1 MPETQVVADQHQT
14 PFNLAMYF
22 LTEYSAT
29 HSHIDYALANKV
41 FHIPKIV
48 SSKFGGYKYSAQEN
62 QLVSRIQYK
71 MLAKATLHVARNKP
85 TTLQTDQE
93 NAKLHKKQVVD
104 TFSKRYKILARFF
117 KIPFEQIN
125 RHLEKDLIQWVI
137 ETCKDRLF
145 IDHEFADKAVLLED
159 ISDALLLIGI
169 FEKASE
175 LLEYMFQDKTHLD
188 YLSQKKQLLKTISHL
203 TQNLLDPTKS
213 GNIPVNTTKAMQNS
227 QKLLESQIEA
237 VNTLF
242 VEKYSETMQLK
253 GEAEYK
259 LYNSAAQ
266 KFFNEKRE
274 LFDQAKKQ
282 MALKLTKKEKATE
295 INAYTADISSFIL
308 LWEEVLRKISGLRK
322 LLFYGH
328 RKLASS
334 EVTGIIEMNNH
345 YIYPNGFINELFST
359 RDFFTL
365 RLKELLEDTHSKYDR
380 KLLTSLKEF
389 FNSLKMLASQNKIS
403 TEIRKRN
410 IFESIWLMLLDL
422 FSLKKP
428 SHDYLTEYNSRET
441 NLKLAAYSKLVELTY
456 ELDKGKLTREDRLV
470 DIAILSAE
478 RACAREDFKKD
489 IEELVEQA
497 QKITEYGKRKPY
509 AEMLFKYI
517 MREGKSWSPF
527 LTMAIMFEYKEVLDS
542 LPSKEIHESI
552 NGRNGEWMLILRDI
566 VVKRKLASKKHIK
579 NLLKLSK

>member
-1 MPETQVVADQHQT
+1 MPESQVATDHQQT

-22 LTEYSAT
+22 LTEYSAS
-29 HSHIDYALANKV
+29 HNHIDYALANKI
-41 FHIPKIV
+41 FHIPKLV
-48 SSKFGGYKYSAQEN
+48 SSKFGGYKYTAQES

-71 MLAKATLHVARNKP
+71 MLAKASLHVARNKP
-85 TTLQTDQE
+85 ATRQTDLE
-93 NAKLHKKQVVD
+93 NTKLHKKQVVD

-117 KIPFEQIN
+117 KISFEQIN
-125 RHLEKDLIQWVI
+125 KHLEKDLIQWVI

-145 IDHEFADKAVLLED
+145 IDHEFTDKAVLLED
-159 ISDALLLIGI
+159 IDDALLLIGI

-175 LLEYMFQDKTHLD
+175 LLEFMHQDKTHLD
-188 YLSQKKQLLKTISHL
+188 YISQKKQLLGTISHL
-203 TQNLLDPTKS
+203 THCLLDPTMS
-213 GNIPVNTTKAMQNS
+213 RNIPVKMAKAMQKS

-253 GEAEYK
+253 SEAEYK
-259 LYNSAAQ
+259 LYNHAAQ
-266 KFFNEKRE
+266 KFFSEKQE
-274 LFDQAKKQ
+274 LFDKAKKQ
-282 MALKLTKKEKATE
+282 MDLKVTKKEKNAEIKAYAT
-295 INAYTADISSFIL
+295 DISSFAL
-308 LWEEVLRKISGLRK
+308 LWEEVLRKINGLRR

-328 RKLASS
+328 RKLSSS
-334 EVTGIIEMNNH
+334 EITGIIEMNNQ

-365 RLKELLEDTHSKYDR
+365 RLKELIEDNYTKYER
-380 KLLTSLKEF
+380 YLLASLQEF
-389 FNSLKMLASQNKIS
+389 FHTLKTLASQNKIP
-403 TEIRKRN
+403 TEIRKRRL
-410 IFESIWLMLLDL
+410 IESIWLMVLDL

-428 SHDYLTEYNSRET
+428 SHDFLTEYNSRES

-456 ELDKGKLTREDRLV
+456 ELDISKLTREDRLV

-478 RACAREDFKKD
+478 RACARKDFKKD
-489 IEELVEQA
+489 MEKLVEQA

-527 LTMAIMFEYKEVLDS
+527 LTMAVMFEYKEVLDS
-542 LPSKEIHESI
+542 LPSREIHESI

-566 VVKRKLASKKHIK
+566 VIKRKLTTKKHLK

>member
-1 MPETQVVADQHQT
+1 MPETKVIADQHQN

-41 FHIPKIV
+41 FHIPKLV
-48 SSKFGGYKYSAQEN
+48 SSKFGGYKYTPQEN

-85 TTLQTDQE
+85 TTLQTDPE

-125 RHLEKDLIQWVI
+125 KHLEKDLIQWVI

-145 IDHEFADKAVLLED
+145 VDHEFADKAVLLED

-169 FEKASE
+169 FEKAFE
-175 LLEYMFQDKTHLD
+175 LLETMHQDKTHLD
-188 YLSQKKQLLKTISHL
+188 YISQKKQLLKTISQL
-203 TQNLLDPTKS
+203 THCLLDPTMS
-213 GNIPVNTTKAMQNS
+213 GNIPVNTAKAMQNS
-227 QKLLESQIEA
+227 QKMLESQIEA

-253 GEAEYK
+253 REAEYK
-259 LYNSAAQ
+259 LYNHAAQ

-282 MALKLTKKEKATE
+282 MDLKLTKKEKTTE
-295 INAYTADISSFIL
+295 IKAYTADISSFIL
-308 LWEEVLRKISGLRK
+308 LWEEVLRKINGLRK
-322 LLFYGH
+322 LLFYGR

-334 EVTGIIEMNNH
+334 EITGIIEMNNQF
-345 YIYPNGFINELFST
+345 IYPNGFINELFST
-359 RDFFTL
+359 RDVFTL
-365 RLKELLEDTHSKYDR
+365 RLKELLEDNHSKYDR
-380 KLLTSLKEF
+380 KLLTTLQEF
-389 FNSLKMLASQNKIS
+389 FNTLKMLASQNKIS
-403 TEIRKRN
+403 TEIRKRK
-410 IFESIWLMLLDL
+410 ILESIWLMLLDL
-422 FSLKKP
+422 FSLRKP
-428 SHDYLTEYNSRET
+428 SHDYLTEYNSREI

-456 ELDKGKLTREDRLV
+456 ELDKSKLTREDRLV

-478 RACAREDFKKD
+478 RACARKDFKKD
-489 IEELVEQA
+489 IEELVEQV
-497 QKITEYGKRKPY
+497 QKITAYGKRKPY

-552 NGRNGEWMLILRDI
+552 NGRNGEWILILRDI
-566 VVKRKLASKKHIK
+566 VVKRKLTSKKHIK

>member
-1 MPETQVVADQHQT
+1 MTETKVVADQQQT
-14 PFNLAMYF
+14 PFNLTMYF

-29 HSHIDYALANKV
+29 HNHVDYALATKV
-41 FHIPKIV
+41 FHIPKLV
-48 SSKFGGYKYSAQEN
+48 SSKFGGYKYTPQES

-85 TTLQTDQE
+85 ATHQTEQE

-125 RHLEKDLIQWVI
+125 KHLEKDLIHWVI
-137 ETCKDRLF
+137 ETCQDRLF
-145 IDHEFADKAVLLED
+145 IGYEFADKAVLLED

-169 FEKASE
+169 FEKASG
-175 LLEYMFQDKTHLD
+175 LLETMHPDKTHLD
-188 YLSQKKQLLKTISHL
+188 YLSQKKQLWKTISHL
-203 TQNLLDPTKS
+203 THCLLDPAMS
-213 GNIPVNTTKAMQNS
+213 RNIPENATKAMQKS
-227 QKLLESQIEA
+227 QKMLERQIEA

-253 GEAEYK
+253 SEAEYK
-259 LYNSAAQ
+259 LYNNAAQ

-282 MALKLTKKEKATE
+282 MDLQLTKKEKDTE
-295 INAYTADISSFIL
+295 IRTYTGDISSFTL
-308 LWEEVLRKISGLRK
+308 LWEEVLRKINGLRR

-334 EVTGIIEMNNH
+334 EVTSIIEMNNQ

-365 RLKELLEDTHSKYDR
+365 RLKELLEDSDSKYDR
-380 KLLTSLKEF
+380 NLLTSLKEF
-389 FNSLKMLASQNKIS
+389 FNTLKTLASQNKIS
-403 TEIRKRN
+403 IEARKRKKL
-410 IFESIWLMLLDL
+410 ESIWLMLLDL
-422 FSLKKP
+422 FSLKRL

-456 ELDKGKLTREDRLV
+456 ELDKRKLTREDRLV

-478 RACAREDFKKD
+478 RSCARKDFMKD

-566 VVKRKLASKKHIK
+566 VVKRKLTSKKHIK

>member
-1 MPETQVVADQHQT
+1 MPETQVDADQHQT
-14 PFNLAMYF
+14 PFNLAIYF

-29 HSHIDYALANKV
+29 HNHIDYALANKV
-41 FHIPKIV
+41 FHIPKLV
-48 SSKFGGYKYSAQEN
+48 SSKFGGYKYSPQEN

-71 MLAKATLHVARNKP
+71 MLAKATLHIARNKP
-85 TTLQTDQE
+85 TTHQTDQE
-93 NAKLHKKQVVD
+93 NAKLHKKQVVE

-117 KIPFEQIN
+117 KIPFDQIN
-125 RHLEKDLIQWVI
+125 KHLEKDLIQWVI

-145 IDHEFADKAVLLED
+145 IDYEFADKANLLED

-169 FEKASE
+169 FEKAAE
-175 LLEYMFQDKTHLD
+175 LLEQIHPDKTHLD
-188 YLSQKKQLLKTISHL
+188 YLSQKKQLLKTFSHL
-203 TQNLLDPTKS
+203 THCLLDPAMS
-213 GNIPVNTTKAMQNS
+213 GKIPASAVKAMQNS
-227 QKLLESQIEA
+227 QKMLEHQIEA

-253 GEAEYK
+253 SETEYK
-259 LYNSAAQ
+259 LYKSAAQ
-266 KFFNEKRE
+266 KFFSEKRE

-282 MALKLTKKEKATE
+282 MDLKLTKKEKGAE
-295 INAYTADISSFIL
+295 IKAYTADISSFIL
-308 LWEEVLRKISGLRK
+308 LWEEVLRKINVLRK

-334 EVTGIIEMNNH
+334 EITGIIEMNNQ
-345 YIYPNGFINELFST
+345 YIYPDGFINELFST

-389 FNSLKMLASQNKIS
+389 FNTLKTLASQNKIP
-403 TEIRKRN
+403 TKTRKRN
-410 IFESIWLMLLDL
+410 ILESIWLMLLDL

-456 ELDKGKLTREDRLV
+456 ELEKSKLTREDRLV

-478 RACAREDFKKD
+478 RTCARKDFKKD

-497 QKITEYGKRKPY
+497 QKITEYGQRKPY
-509 AEMLFKYI
+509 AEVLFKYI

-542 LPSKEIHESI
+542 LPAREIHESI

-566 VVKRKLASKKHIK
+566 VVKRKLTSKKHIK